1 MSRQDLPYAS
11 DRLGDRDDRHNCKNQ
26 LLAIAAKFRS
36 PEQIIDIQPLGN
48 GNINH
53 TFLVSCAPPTLS
65 FVLQSVNRRV
75 FPEPRLVMQNL
86 RVYVD
91 HIGDR
96 LRSQPLERDWQVPQI
111 LTTEDGKDYLET
123 AEGEFWRSLSLIANA
138 QTYDRLTNLTQ
149 AQEVGYALGMF
160 HNLSSNLDADRLA
173 DTLEGFHVTPRYLQ
187 SYRQVLAHTQRDLQS
202 HEVEFCNQIIS
213 DRQGLA
219 NILEDA
225 KALGKLP
232 MRTMHGDP
240 KVNNILFD
248 RSTELA
254 VSVIDLDTVKAGLVH
269 YDLGDLLRSGC
280 NLAGEEAI
288 AGQDVDFDLDFCR
301 AILQGYLA
309 VTRSFFTI
317 TDYEYIYDA
326 IRVITFE
333 LGLRFFSDYLAGNIY
348 FQVQDPDQ
356 NLRRSLVQFQL
367 LQSIEAKEA
376 AIKQIIKDCQV

>member
-1 MSRQDLPYAS
+1 MSRQSPQYKS
-11 DRLGDRDDRHNCKNQ
+11 Q
-26 LLAIAAKFRS
+26 LQAIAAKFC
-36 PEQIIDIQPLGN
+36 PLDQIIDIQPLGN

-53 TFLVSCAPPTLS
+53 TFLVSCAPPTTS

-96 LRSQPLERDWQVPQI
+96 LRQAPLERDWQVPEI
-111 LTTEDGKDYLET
+111 LITKDGQDYFET
-123 AEGEFWRSLSLIANA
+123 VDGEFWRSLSLITNSK
-138 QTYDRLTNLTQ
+138 TYDRLTNLTQ
-149 AQEVGYALGMF
+149 AQEVGYALGTF
-160 HNLSSNLDADRLA
+160 HNLSSDLDADRLA
-173 DTLEGFHVTPRYLQ
+173 DTLEGFHITPRYLQ
-187 SYRQVLAHTQRDLQS
+187 GYREVLANTQQDLQS
-202 HEVEFCNQIIS
+202 PEVKFCNQIIS
-213 DRQGLA
+213 DRQNLV

-225 KALGKLP
+225 KTLGKLP

-248 RSTELA
+248 RNTELA

-288 AGQDVDFDLDFCR
+288 ALQDVDFDLEFCH
-301 AILQGYLA
+301 AILKGYLA
-309 VTRSFFTI
+309 MTRSFFTL

-333 LGLRFFSDYLAGNIY
+333 LGLRFFSDYLARNIY

-367 LQSIEAKEA
+367 LQSIEAKEL
-376 AIKQIIKDCQV
+376 AIKQIVRECQG